1 MMMKHQTKI
10 GDIKIPLL
18 NDYFKKR
25 GFIHNEIVSSWEVLT
40 ENFSKHTS
48 PLEIK
53 FPKNKVNDGTLFIK
67 VKSGLG
73 PELEMQ
79 TKKII
84 DKINSKFGYK
94 AINKIK
100 FQNGDFKYNEQKVLE
115 PVEKSKLN
123 PKLYAKIK
131 KIKNQSLA
139 DALLKL
145 GKEIPK
151 WNNVKLKG
159 LNNEPKKLI

>member
-1 MMMKHQTKI
+1 MIMKHQTKI

-18 NDYFKKR
+18 NEYLKKR
-25 GFIHNEIVSSWEVLT
+25 GFIHNEIVSFWEELT
-40 ENFSKHTS
+40 ENFSKYTS
-48 PLEIK
+48 PLKIK

-73 PELEMQ
+73 PEFEMHV
-79 TKKII
+79 KKIV

-100 FQNGDFKYNEQKVLE
+100 FQNGDFKYNEQKELE

-123 PKLYAKIK
+123 AKLYAKIK

-159 LNNEPKKLI
+159 LKNEPKKLI

>member
-1 MMMKHQTKI
+1 MIMKHQTKI

-18 NDYFKKR
+18 NEYLKKR
-25 GFIHNEIVSSWEVLT
+25 GFIHNEIVSFWEELT
-40 ENFSKHTS
+40 ENFSKYTS
-48 PLEIK
+48 PLKIK

-73 PELEMQ
+73 PELEMH

-100 FQNGDFKYNEQKVLE
+100 FQNGDFKYNEQKELE

-123 PKLYAKIK
+123 AKLYAKIK

-151 WNNVKLKG
+151 
-159 LNNEPKKLI
+159 

>member
-1 MMMKHQTKI
+1 MMKHQTKI
-10 GDIKIPLL
+10 GDIKIPIL
-18 NDYFKKR
+18 NEYFKKR
-25 GFIHNEIVSSWEVLT
+25 GFIHNEIVSSWQVLT
-40 ENFSKHTS
+40 ENLSKHTS
-48 PLEIK
+48 PVKIK

-73 PELEMQ
+73 PELEMH

-100 FQNGDFKYNEQKVLE
+100 LQNGDFRYNEQKVLG

-123 PKLYAKIK
+123 AKLYSKIK

-151 WNNVKLKG
+151 
-159 LNNEPKKLI
+159 

>member
-1 MMMKHQTKI
+1 MKHQTKI

-18 NDYFKKR
+18 NEYFKKR
-25 GFIHNEIVSSWEVLT
+25 GFIHNEIVSSWEWLT
-40 ENFSKHTS
+40 ENLSKHTS
-48 PLEIK
+48 PIKIK
-53 FPKNKVNDGTLFIK
+53 FPKSKVNDGTLFIK

-73 PELEMQ
+73 PELEMHS
-79 TKKII
+79 KKII

-100 FQNGDFKYNEQKVLE
+100 LQNGDFRYNEQKVLR

-123 PKLYAKIK
+123 AKLYSKIK
-131 KIKNQSLA
+131 KIKNQNLA

-151 WNNVKLKG
+151 
-159 LNNEPKKLI
+159 

>member
-84 DKINSKFGYK
+84 DKINSMFGYK

-100 FQNGDFKYNEQKVLE
+100 LQNG
-115 PVEKSKLN
+115 S
-123 PKLYAKIK
+123 I
-131 KIKNQSLA
+131 
-139 DALLKL
+139 
-145 GKEIPK
+145 GWIPK
-151 WNNVKLKG
+151 SSVQPISFA
-159 LNNEPKKLI
+159 E

>member
-1 MMMKHQTKI
+1 MKYQTKI

-18 NDYFKKR
+18 NDYLKKR
-25 GFIHNEIVSSWEVLT
+25 GFIHNEIISSWEILT
-40 ENFSKHTS
+40 ENFSKYTS
-48 PLEIK
+48 PLKIK

-73 PELEMQ
+73 PEVEMH

-100 FQNGDFKYNEQKVLE
+100 LQNGDFKYNEKKVLE
-115 PVEKSKLN
+115 PIEKSKLN
-123 PKLYAKIK
+123 LKLYAKIK

-151 WNNVKLKG
+151 
-159 LNNEPKKLI
+159 

>member
-1 MMMKHQTKI
+1 MKYQTKI

-18 NDYFKKR
+18 NDYLKKR
-25 GFIHNEIVSSWEVLT
+25 GFIHNEIISSWEILT
-40 ENFSKHTS
+40 ENFSKYTY
-48 PLEIK
+48 PLKIK
-53 FPKNKVNDGTLFIK
+53 FPKNKVIDGTLFIK

-73 PELEMQ
+73 PELEMNS
-79 TKKII
+79 KKII

-100 FQNGDFKYNEQKVLE
+100 LQNGDFKNNEKKKLN

-123 PKLYAKIK
+123 SKLYAKIK

-151 WNNVKLKG
+151 
-159 LNNEPKKLI
+159 

>member
-1 MMMKHQTKI
+1 MKYQTKI

-18 NDYFKKR
+18 NDYLKKR
-25 GFIHNEIVSSWEVLT
+25 GFIHNEIISSWEILT
-40 ENFSKHTS
+40 ENFSKYTS
-48 PLEIK
+48 PLKIK

-73 PELEMQ
+73 PELEMH

-100 FQNGDFKYNEQKVLE
+100 LQNSDFKYNEKKVLE
-115 PVEKSKLN
+115 PIEKSKLN
-123 PKLYAKIK
+123 LKLYAKIK

-151 WNNVKLKG
+151 
-159 LNNEPKKLI
+159 

>member
-10 GDIKIPLL
+10 GDVRIPLL
-18 NDYFKKR
+18 NDYLKKR
-25 GFIHNEIVSSWEVLT
+25 GFIQNEIVSSWEVLT
-40 ENFSKHTS
+40 ENFSKYTS
-48 PLEIK
+48 PLKIK

-73 PELEMQ
+73 PELEMH

-100 FQNGDFKYNEQKVLE
+100 LQNGDFKYNRQKVLE

-139 DALLKL
+139 EALLKL

-151 WNNVKLKG
+151 
-159 LNNEPKKLI
+159 

>member
-1 MMMKHQTKI
+1 MKHQIKI

-18 NDYFKKR
+18 NDYFKRR
-25 GFIHNEIVSSWEVLT
+25 GFIHNEIVSSWETLT
-40 ENFSKHTS
+40 ENFSKYTT
-48 PLEIK
+48 PLKIK

-73 PELEMQ
+73 PELEMH

-100 FQNGDFKYNEQKVLE
+100 LQNGDFKYNDKYNEKKVLE

-123 PKLYAKIK
+123 SKLYVKIK
-131 KIKNQSLA
+131 NIKNQSLA
-139 DALLKL
+139 EALLKL

-151 WNNVKLKG
+151 
-159 LNNEPKKLI
+159 

>member
-1 MMMKHQTKI
+1 MKMKHQNKI
-10 GDIKIPLL
+10 EDIKIPLL
-18 NDYFKKR
+18 NKYFKKR
-25 GFIHNEIVSSWEVLT
+25 GFIHNEIVSSWEELT
-40 ENFSKHTS
+40 ENFSKYTS
-48 PLEIK
+48 PLKIK

-73 PELEMQ
+73 PELEMH

-100 FQNGDFKYNEQKVLE
+100 LQNGDFKYDEQKVLE

-123 PKLYAKIK
+123 AKLYAKIK

-151 WNNVKLKG
+151 
-159 LNNEPKKLI
+159 

>member
-1 MMMKHQTKI
+1 
-10 GDIKIPLL
+10 
-18 NDYFKKR
+18 
-25 GFIHNEIVSSWEVLT
+25 
-40 ENFSKHTS
+40 
-48 PLEIK
+48 
-53 FPKNKVNDGTLFIK
+53 
-67 VKSGLG
+67 
-73 PELEMQ
+73 MQ

-84 DKINSKFGYK
+84 DKINSMFGYK

-100 FQNGDFKYNEQKVLE
+100 LQNGDFKYDEQKVLE

-123 PKLYAKIK
+123 AKLYAKIK

-151 WNNVKLKG
+151 
-159 LNNEPKKLI
+159 

>member
-1 MMMKHQTKI
+1 MIMKHQTKI

-18 NDYFKKR
+18 NEYFKKR

-40 ENFSKHTS
+40 ENLSKYTS
-48 PLEIK
+48 PIKIK

-73 PELEMQ
+73 PELEMH

-100 FQNGDFKYNEQKVLE
+100 LQNGDFRYNEQKVLG

-123 PKLYAKIK
+123 AKLYSKIK
-131 KIKNQSLA
+131 KIKNQNLA

-151 WNNVKLKG
+151 WNNIKLKG
-159 LNNEPKKLI
+159 LKNEPNKLF

>member
-1 MMMKHQTKI
+1 MIMKHQTKI

-18 NDYFKKR
+18 NEYFKKR
-25 GFIHNEIVSSWEVLT
+25 GFIHNEIVSSWKELT
-40 ENFSKHTS
+40 ENFSKYTS
-48 PLEIK
+48 PLKIK

-73 PELEMQ
+73 PELEMH

-84 DKINSKFGYK
+84 DKINSMFGYK

-100 FQNGDFKYNEQKVLE
+100 LQNGDFKYDEQKVLE
-115 PVEKSKLN
+115 PVEKFKIN
-123 PKLYAKIK
+123 AKLYAKIK

-139 DALLKL
+139 EALLKL

-151 WNNVKLKG
+151 
-159 LNNEPKKLI
+159 

>member
-1 MMMKHQTKI
+1 MKHQTKI

-25 GFIHNEIVSSWEVLT
+25 GFIHNEIVSSWETLAGD
-40 ENFSKHTS
+40 FSKHTS
-48 PLEIK
+48 PLKIK

-73 PELEMQ
+73 PEVEMH

-100 FQNGDFKYNEQKVLE
+100 LQNSDFKYNEKKVLE
-115 PVEKSKLN
+115 PVQKSKLN
-123 PKLYAKIK
+123 LKLYAKIK
-131 KIKNQSLA
+131 KIENQNLA

-151 WNNVKLKG
+151 
-159 LNNEPKKLI
+159 

>member
-1 MMMKHQTKI
+1 MMTKYQTKI

-18 NDYFKKR
+18 NEYFKKR
-25 GFIHNEIVSSWEVLT
+25 GFIHNEIISSWEALT

-48 PLEIK
+48 PLKIK
-53 FPKNKVNDGTLFIK
+53 FPKNKINDGTLFIK

-73 PELEMQ
+73 PELEMHA
-79 TKKII
+79 KKII

-100 FQNGDFKYNEQKVLE
+100 LQNGDFKYDEQKVLE

-123 PKLYAKIK
+123 AKLYAKIK

-139 DALLKL
+139 YALLKL

-151 WNNVKLKG
+151 
-159 LNNEPKKLI
+159 

>member
-1 MMMKHQTKI
+1 MKHQTKI

-18 NDYFKKR
+18 NEYFKKR
-25 GFIHNEIVSSWEVLT
+25 GFIHNEIVSSWETLT
-40 ENFSKHTS
+40 ENLSKHTS
-48 PLEIK
+48 PQKIK

-73 PELEMQ
+73 PELEMHA
-79 TKKII
+79 KKII

-100 FQNGDFKYNEQKVLE
+100 LQNGDFKYNEQKVLG

-123 PKLYAKIK
+123 AKLYSKIK
-131 KIKNQSLA
+131 KIKNQNLA

-145 GKEIPK
+145 GKEIP
-151 WNNVKLKG
+151 N
-159 LNNEPKKLI
+159 

>member
-1 MMMKHQTKI
+1 MMKHQTKI
-10 GDIKIPLL
+10 GDIKIPIL
-18 NDYFKKR
+18 NEYFKKR
-25 GFIHNEIVSSWEVLT
+25 GFIHNEIVSSWEALT
-40 ENFSKHTS
+40 ENLSKHTS
-48 PLEIK
+48 PLKIK
-53 FPKNKVNDGTLFIK
+53 FPKNKVSDGTLFIK

-73 PELEMQ
+73 PELEMH

-100 FQNGDFKYNEQKVLE
+100 LQNGDFRYNEQKVLG

-123 PKLYAKIK
+123 AKLYSKIK
-131 KIKNQSLA
+131 KIKNQNLA

-151 WNNVKLKG
+151 
-159 LNNEPKKLI
+159 

>member
-1 MMMKHQTKI
+1 MKHQTKI

-18 NDYFKKR
+18 NEYLKKR
-25 GFIHNEIVSSWEVLT
+25 GFIHNEIVSFWEELT
-40 ENFSKHTS
+40 ENFSKYTS
-48 PLEIK
+48 PLKIK

-73 PELEMQ
+73 PELEMHK
-79 TKKII
+79 KKII

-100 FQNGDFKYNEQKVLE
+100 FQNGDFKYNEQKELE

-123 PKLYAKIK
+123 AKLYAKIK

-151 WNNVKLKG
+151 
-159 LNNEPKKLI
+159 

>member
-1 MMMKHQTKI
+1 M
-10 GDIKIPLL
+10 
-18 NDYFKKR
+18 N
-25 GFIHNEIVSSWEVLT
+25 S
-40 ENFSKHTS
+40 
-48 PLEIK
+48 
-53 FPKNKVNDGTLFIK
+53 
-67 VKSGLG
+67 
-73 PELEMQ
+73 
-79 TKKII
+79 KKII

-100 FQNGDFKYNEQKVLE
+100 LQNGDFKNNEKKKLN

-123 PKLYAKIK
+123 SKLYAKIK

-151 WNNVKLKG
+151 
-159 LNNEPKKLI
+159 